1 MTAPLDYYL
10 ILSAILFSL
19 GVVGFLVRRNPLVMF
34 MCIELMVNAASLAF
48 VAFARYLNL
57 VNGQVLVF
65 FFMVIAAAE
74 VVVGLAII
82 VTIFRSRTSINVDEL
97 NTLRG

>member
-1 MTAPLDYYL
+1 MIAPLSFYI

-19 GVVGFLVRRNPLVMF
+19 GVLGFLVRRNPLVMF
-34 MCIELMVNAASLAF
+34 MCIELMINAASLAF
-48 VAFARYLNL
+48 VAFARYTNVLE
-57 VNGQVLVF
+57 GQVVVF

-82 VTIFRSRTSINVDEL
+82 VTIFRSRTSIDVDEL
-97 NTLRG
+97 NTLKG

>member
-1 MTAPLDYYL
+1 MIAPLDYYL
-10 ILSAILFSL
+10 ILSAILFTL

-57 VNGQVLVF
+57 IHGQVLVF

>member
-1 MTAPLDYYL
+1 MTASLDYYL

-19 GVVGFLVRRNPLVMF
+19 GAIGFLVRRNPLVMF

-48 VAFARYLNL
+48 VAFARYLNRIE
-57 VNGQVLVF
+57 GQVLVF
-65 FFMVIAAAE
+65 FFLVIAAAE